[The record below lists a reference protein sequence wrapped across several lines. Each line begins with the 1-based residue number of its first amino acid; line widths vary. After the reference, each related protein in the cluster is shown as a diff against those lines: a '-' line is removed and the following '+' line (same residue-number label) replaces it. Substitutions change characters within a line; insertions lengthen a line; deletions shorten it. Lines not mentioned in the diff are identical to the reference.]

1 MAFYIKPPEGNISL
15 SRLYEDAETRLL
27 FLCEVHQCCG
37 SSGQIQSIL
46 VDHPSI
52 ASNSECLIEGSR
64 KDRISHFVL
73 RLVCQ
78 ESEHFRKYFTEA
90 ETHLFDYR
98 LKSGGESTM
107 VHSVSDLKRH
117 SGYALK
123 HMKLTSSHREV
134 MLQVQKMSSEILSS
148 GMVECSMRISCH
160 HIIKVPW
167 TMVIPLVKE
176 RNVAVISGEELHK
189 ILSSTS
195 RLRHH
200 ARIRYTLFLKDI
212 GLPVM
217 ENLALWESFYSKA
230 HRGTGCSHSWEGCD
244 RSRYTYGIRHLY
256 GMEGGR
262 TNYTSHSCSSLQALW
277 SQPSETGGCP
287 FTSFDEE
294 RLSYLLSPI
303 LGTNIHIQE
312 TIMKEVKAKRPY
324 AACKILLAFTVF
336 MQREYK
342 RRQEYEFNELHGQ
355 KSLKDLD
362 KVESDRQ
369 SILKDGENSSTFD
382 SNEGTLL
389 PKECEEQSS
398 FSFHV
403 CKNQMHPNDYDCS
416 RKHEKVKTHLKVSS
430 LLCLKEKDTQN
441 SQKAYVSSCRC
452 SGMKN
457 QFHSMLCDLE
467 DLRETL
473 PECNFLRPSQYYLK
487 AKSKSDM

>member
-1 MAFYIKPPEGNISL
+1 MHQKRPKTQASQTFPWFTP
-15 SRLYEDAETRLL
+15 DASHAI
-27 FLCEVHQCCG
+27 V
-37 SSGQIQSIL
+37 QSKAKEL
-46 VDHPSI
+46 KE
-52 ASNSECLIEGSR
+52 ECLEWERNS
-64 KDRISHFVL
+64 F
-73 RLVCQ
+73 
-78 ESEHFRKYFTEA
+78 
-90 ETHLFDYR
+90 
-98 LKSGGESTM
+98 
-107 VHSVSDLKRH
+107 
-117 SGYALK
+117 
-123 HMKLTSSHREV
+123 
-134 MLQVQKMSSEILSS
+134 
-148 GMVECSMRISCH
+148 
-160 HIIKVPW
+160 KVPW

-176 RNVAVISGEELHK
+176 RNVAVISGEVNIHCQLLSQLLSSVFTITLELGLRQLSHCETQDLVIDDARMNQVKKSLFRLYRKQQGGFNMVLTSHSLKCRDVENQVPYFPLCMQELHK